1 MFFFYDKIRRDN
13 LQVYLV
19 YMYVIKKTDSVAL
32 VEKPTTTRTSLL
44 AVDSQTLYK
53 GICPPRLI
61 FASFALIVGG

>member
-19 YMYVIKKTDSVAL
+19 YMYVIKKNDSVAL

-44 AVDSQTLYK
+44 AVDS
-53 GICPPRLI
+53 
-61 FASFALIVGG
+61 